1 MRLSRFIAAPRMK
14 SWRQFIWERVPLELA
29 RTDPDTAGVGGGLV
43 RSLGP
48 VHLTLIGVGCAIGA
62 GIFVLTGTAAAR
74 YAGPAVS
81 ISYAMAGVV
90 CVLTCL
96 CYAELSAVI
105 PAAGGSF
112 SYARITLG
120 RLPAWLVGC
129 CMVFEYL
136 AGGSTV
142 AVGWSAYA
150 QSLLAQFGLS
160 LPWAVSGAPLEV
172 VDNRLVATGRIAD
185 LPAVLMTLGCTL
197 ILLRGLRGSA
207 LSNALMVSVNIIVIV
222 VVIVVGA
229 YYVNPHNWVP
239 FMPAR
244 TPSGHFGV
252 AGVFTAAAIA
262 FYSYTGFEAT
272 SNAARESRNP
282 SRDVPISL
290 LASVVICVLLYTG
303 IAFIMTGLAPYPK
316 LDTASPIATALAL
329 ASPKLNWLI
338 MATDIGTVLGLGA
351 AVLISFYSQSRIF
364 YSMAVV
370 GDLPPAF
377 AHIHPRT
384 RTPTLAVVCTGV
396 GAALVAG
403 VLPIELLGELISLGT
418 LIAYASVCAG
428 VLVLRRIRPDVAR
441 PFRVPLC
448 PWLPLAA
455 LASCS
460 VLMISL
466 PRLTWLN
473 MAAWIALCIVLF
485 FVLEARAGQRGTD
498 LIISARD

>member
-1 MRLSRFIAAPRMK
+1 VRLERFIAALRMK

-29 RTDPDTAGVGGGLV
+29 RTDPDMAAVGGGLV

-48 VHLTLIGVGCAIGA
+48 AHLTLMGVGCAIGA

-81 ISYAMAGVV
+81 LSYAMAGVV
-90 CVLTCL
+90 CLLTCL

-120 RLPAWLVGC
+120 RLPAWLIGC

-136 AGGSTV
+136 AGGSNV

-150 QSLLAQFGLS
+150 QNLLAQFGLV
-160 LPWAVSGAPLEV
+160 LPWTWSGAPLEV
-172 VDNRLVATGRIAD
+172 VDNRLVPTGRIAD
-185 LPAVLMTLGCTL
+185 LPAALMSLGCTL

-207 LSNALMVSVNIIVIV
+207 LANSLMVAVNI
-222 VVIVVGA
+222 VVILAVIIVGA
-229 YYVNPHNWVP
+229 FYVNPQNWVP

-272 SNAARESRNP
+272 SNAARECRNP
-282 SRDVPISL
+282 SRDVPVSL
-290 LASVVICVLLYTG
+290 LASAVICALLYTG
-303 IAFIMTGLAPYPK
+303 IAFVMTGLAPYPK

-338 MATDIGTVLGLGA
+338 MTTDIGTVLGLGA

-370 GDLPPAF
+370 GNLPPSF
-377 AHIHPRT
+377 ARIHPRT
-384 RTPTLAVVCTGV
+384 RTPTLAVVWTGL

-403 VLPIELLGELISLGT
+403 VLPIELLAELISLGT

-428 VLVLRRIRPDVAR
+428 VLVLRRIRPDVPR

-448 PWLPLAA
+448 PWIPLAA
-455 LASCS
+455 LATCS
-460 VLMISL
+460 MLMVSL

-485 FVLEARAGQRGTD
+485 FILAARSGQRD
-498 LIISARD
+498 MAPVISARD